1 MDRIIFLY
9 ESQERGKDF
18 FIQALYRHAHFR
30 RSGLFY
36 LHVLVHLFSSN
47 GHLPFRKYFLNPKTH
62 QIQ

>member
-1 MDRIIFLY
+1 MDRINFVY

-36 LHVLVHLFSSN
+36 LHVLVHLF
-47 GHLPFRKYFLNPKTH
+47 LLNEH
-62 QIQ
+62 MSF